1 MSLNNKKLKKVVI
14 DGEQV
19 VTIEQ
24 FYDTLVKQL
33 HLPAHFGRN
42 LDALWDVLTV
52 DVAGP
57 VEIVWENAGLSR
69 TRMGETA
76 GKLFSLLNEVGE
88 ERPDITIK
96 LS

>member
-1 MSLNNKKLKKVVI
+1 MPLNNQKIKKVLI
-14 DGEQV
+14 NGEQV

-33 HLPAHFGRN
+33 QLPPYFGRN

-76 GKLFSLLNEVGE
+76 AALFDLLNEVAE
-88 ERPDITIK
+88 ERPDITVK
-96 LS
+96 LD

>member
-1 MSLNNKKLKKVVI
+1 MPLNNSKIKRVTI
-14 DGEQV
+14 NGEQV

-24 FYDTLVKQL
+24 FYDTLEKQL
-33 HLPAHFGRN
+33 QLPTHFGRN
-42 LDALWDVLTV
+42 LDALWDVLTG

-69 TRMGETA
+69 TRMGEMA
-76 GKLFSLLNEVGE
+76 DELFSLLNEVAE
-88 ERPDITIK
+88 ERPDITVK